1 MCGLCWDVG
10 MIRVTNIYSEIQLL
24 NYNKINLLK
33 QNMKTTIYCDYSAPT
48 IELIEVAVE
57 SGIATTGGGID
68 NLPVFN
74 GPDF

>member
-1 MCGLCWDVG
+1 

-33 QNMKTTIYCDYSAPT
+33 QKMKTTNYCDYSAPT
-48 IELIEVAVE
+48 IEVIEVAVE
-57 SGIATTGGGID
+57 SGIATTGGGGID
-68 NLPVFN
+68 NLPVFD

>member
-1 MCGLCWDVG
+1 MWRLLCVA
-10 MIRVTNIYSEIQLL
+10 NIYSEIQLL

-33 QNMKTTIYCDYSAPT
+33 QKMKTTNYCDYSAPT
-48 IELIEVAVE
+48 IEVIEVAVE
-57 SGIATTGGGID
+57 SGIATTGGGGID

>member
-1 MCGLCWDVG
+1 MWRLLCVA
-10 MIRVTNIYSEIQLL
+10 NIYSEIQLL

-33 QNMKTTIYCDYSAPT
+33 QKMKTTNYCDYSAPT
-48 IELIEVAVE
+48 IEVIEVAVE

-68 NLPVFN
+68 NLPVFD